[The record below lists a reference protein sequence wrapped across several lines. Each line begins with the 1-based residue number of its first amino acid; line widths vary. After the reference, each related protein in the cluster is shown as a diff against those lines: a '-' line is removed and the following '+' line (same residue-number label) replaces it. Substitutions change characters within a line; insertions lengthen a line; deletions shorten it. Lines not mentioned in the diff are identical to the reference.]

1 MSHHIILTSLFVD
14 CICVMWCICIYSN
27 FGNLQFVHVDV
38 GMLDFVT
45 VLLVALHSVSVMQ

>member
-14 CICVMWCICIYSN
+14 RICVKWCICIYSN